1 MPAPRHH
8 PPAAGSRSLLPA
20 IAVVAVALAVAMA
33 LLLTRGDDAPAPP
46 ARATTTT
53 AGSPSAGRAPARRP
67 ATVAARRAR
76 ERAAWPR
83 RGAVARRTRVPIL
96 MYHLIAAAPA
106 GTPYPELWVPAARFR
121 EQVDALAAAG
131 FTAVTLS
138 EAWDAWHGD
147 GRLPRHPVVLSF
159 DDGSLSQVM
168 AAGPALRRHG
178 WPGVL
183 NLTLDHLNAKGMPRW
198 GARRL
203 LREGWEIDSH
213 TLTHPDLTTLGP
225 DALREELAGS
235 RRRLR
240 ERLGVETRF
249 LCYPAG
255 RNDATVR
262 AAAKAAGYVAAT
274 TVQPGIA
281 GRGDDPFLL
290 PRIRVEPG
298 TTGAALV
305 RMARGE
311 ASAPPPGAAGATA
324 AG

>member
-1 MPAPRHH
+1 MAAPRHR
-8 PPAAGSRSLLPA
+8 PPAAGRRSLLPA
-20 IAVVAVALAVAMA
+20 IAVVAVALVGAVA
-33 LLLTRGDDAPAPP
+33 LLLTRGDDPAPTSRTASTAPAPRP
-46 ARATTTT
+46 
-53 AGSPSAGRAPARRP
+53 AGSRAPARRP

-76 ERAAWPR
+76 ERASWPR
-83 RGAVARRTRVPIL
+83 HGAAARRTRVPIL

-138 EAWDAWHGD
+138 EAWEAWHGE
-147 GRLPRHPVVLSF
+147 GRLPRRPVVLSF

-168 AAGPALRRHG
+168 AAGPALLRHG

-183 NLTLDHLNAKGMPRW
+183 NLTLDHLNAQGMPRW

-203 LREGWEIDSH
+203 LRQGWEIDSH
-213 TLTHPDLTTLGP
+213 TLTHPDLTTLGA

-255 RNDATVR
+255 RNDAAVR
-262 AAAKAAGYVAAT
+262 AAARAAGYVAAT

-281 GRGDDPFLL
+281 GRDDDPFLL

-298 TTGAALV
+298 TTAATLV

-311 ASAPPPGAAGATA
+311 ASAPPAGAAGTA
-324 AG
+324 AAG